1 MNRYYGNAGQR
12 KRVHI
17 PEPELSGSGRTPPTV
32 QHSPAAPPQ
41 KRPTPQQQTKKQPPN
56 PFSALGSRLGGILS
70 KIRIADFEA
79 EDWILL
85 LILYLMYRDSG
96 DEELL
101 FMLGAML
108 LT

>member
-17 PEPELSGSGRTPPTV
+17 PEPGFSGNHNQPP
-32 QHSPAAPPQ
+32 SARPAPPVPPQ
-41 KRPTPQQQTKKQPPN
+41 KRPIPQQTAKKQPPN
-56 PFSALGSRLGGILS
+56 PFSALSSGLGGILS
-70 KIRIADFEA
+70 KIKIADFEA

>member
-1 MNRYYGNAGQR
+1 MNRYYGSGSQR

-17 PEPELSGSGRTPPTV
+17 PESEPQRECGVPSQQERNLSQKASV
-32 QHSPAAPPQ
+32 QPIRQ
-41 KRPTPQQQTKKQPPN
+41 KQPPN
-56 PFSALGSRLGGILS
+56 PFSALGSGFGGILS
-70 KIRIADFEA
+70 KIGIAEFEA

-85 LILYLMYRDSG
+85 LVLDLMYRESG

-108 LT
+108 FGS

>member
-1 MNRYYGNAGQR
+1 MNRYYGSSGQR

-17 PEPELSGSGRTPPTV
+17 PEPEPHQMGSQPMLQMRK
-32 QHSPAAPPQ
+32 PPQ
-41 KRPTPQQQTKKQPPN
+41 KPPVPHPKQKQPPN
-56 PFSALGSRLGGILS
+56 PFSALGSGLGGMLS
-70 KIRIADFEA
+70 KIGIADFEA

-85 LILYLMYRDSG
+85 LILYLMYRESG

-108 LT
+108 FGG